1 MNLPNGEN
9 AIVEERK
16 LSDYLLSEMHPVG
29 RAKARYF
36 RKLGFSNKNA
46 KEFKDILLRIANST
60 PVSQQID
67 TTYGTKYIIKAEIP
81 ASSDKIY
88 TLVTIWI
95 IEKNEENPKFVT
107 AYPATK

>member
-16 LSDYLLSEMHPVG
+16 LSDYLLSETHPVG

-60 PVSQQID
+60 PVSQQLN
-67 TTYGTKYIIKAEIP
+67 TTYGTKYIITAEIP
-81 ASSDKIY
+81 TSSDKTY
-88 TLVTIWI
+88 TIITIWI
-95 IEKNEENPKFVT
+95 IEKN
-107 AYPATK
+107 